1 MLRVP
6 AARPLRPKLYEN
18 APPDRLL
25 RYETRTSKSPLL
37 RKKLSTNTFGK
48 SFRMLPRP
56 LVYQK
61 SALRIPPRIS
71 SRGPAPRNIGH
82 VTTAPIIHALP
93 EKQQHVLMRELLNS
107 RDPSLRFIASAWT
120 RKQTDDV
127 FLSNRKSMT
136 LRFYAHSSRKRTE
149 GIALLDSGAT
159 ENFMSLEYAKWLG
172 LPIKRLPKPRTLLNV
187 DGTLNK
193 QGKLEY
199 YVDLQVQTGSQR
211 QNMRFFLSNLGEQKA
226 ILGTPGSRP
235 YNRRLTG
242 LKAGSTP
249 SNSLSSPS
257 SRCSSSPLP
266 PPIGPTQTSPE

>member
-1 MLRVP
+1 
-6 AARPLRPKLYEN
+6 
-18 APPDRLL
+18 
-25 RYETRTSKSPLL
+25 
-37 RKKLSTNTFGK
+37 
-48 SFRMLPRP
+48 
-56 LVYQK
+56 
-61 SALRIPPRIS
+61 
-71 SRGPAPRNIGH
+71 
-82 VTTAPIIHALP
+82 
-93 EKQQHVLMRELLNS
+93 MRELLNS
-107 RDPSLRFIASAWT
+107 KDPSLRFIASAWT

-199 YVDLQVQTGSQR
+199 YADLQVQTGSQR

-226 ILGTPGSRP
+226 ILGYPWFAAVQPKIDWAKGWIDI
-235 YNRRLTG
+235 LQ
-242 LKAGSTP
+242 
-249 SNSLSSPS
+249 
-257 SRCSSSPLP
+257 LP
-266 PPIGPTQTSPE
+266 IVLHAHDAH